1 MSYLEN
7 VNNPDDL
14 KKLDTDSLE
23 VLASEIRQ
31 FLINSISKTGG
42 HLASNLGVVELTIA
56 LHYVYNTPEDK
67 IVFDVGHQA
76 YVHKMLTGRKDEF
89 HTLRQLDGL
98 SGFPSTL
105 ESVHDSFD
113 TGHST
118 TSLSVATGFMVARE
132 LKGMDN
138 NVIAVIGDGSI
149 TGGQAFE
156 AMNDIGRQRKQVV
169 VILNDNEMSISE
181 NVGAVSKMLSNI
193 RMSKQYTSL
202 KKGVYN
208 KLDDENKAK
217 EVVRNML
224 KNTKD
229 TIKNIVVRGQVFE
242 KLGFTYIGPIDGN
255 DISELINTLNLIKN
269 IETPVLLHIHTKKG
283 IGYLPAEKNPS
294 KFHGIAPFDVK
305 TGATLKVSKGDTF
318 SDVVSET
325 LLYHANLNEKL
336 LFVSAAMITGTGLS
350 KVNEKYPKRT
360 FDVGICEQ
368 HAVTFCAGL
377 AKEGF
382 IPMFCVYSTFL
393 QRAYD
398 QILHD
403 VCIQNL
409 HVIFMIDRA
418 GIVGEDGK
426 THQGV
431 FDISYLSHIPNMT
444 ILAPKSGNELKQMI
458 DFAIS
463 HNGPIAI
470 RYPRGKANEY
480 DYKDEEVVL
489 SKSQTICEGD
499 DVLIVSVGNM
509 FSIAKDV
516 VFMLEN
522 ENISTTFINARFI
535 KPIDEAIG
543 TNCKKYKKIVTIED
557 NVLKGGFS
565 ESLLPILYKNGFSG
579 EYINFGYEDDFIPH
593 GNVNLLYEKYGL
605 TKDNIYSKIIK

>member
-14 KKLDTDSLE
+14 KKLDTKSLE
-23 VLASEIRQ
+23 ILSTEIRQ

-56 LHYVYNTPEDK
+56 LHYVYNTPKDK
-67 IVFDVGHQA
+67 IIFDVGHQS
-76 YVHKMLTGRKDEF
+76 YVHKILTGRKDEF
-89 HTLRQLDGL
+89 NTLRQFNGL
-98 SGFPSTL
+98 SGFPSTS

-118 TSLSVATGFMVARE
+118 TSLSIATGFMVARE
-132 LKGMDN
+132 LNGLDN
-138 NVIAVIGDGSI
+138 NVIAIIGDGSI

-255 DISELINTLNLIKN
+255 DIGELINTLNLIKN

-283 IGYLPAEKNPS
+283 IGYAPAEKNPS

-305 TGATLKVSKGDTF
+305 TGDTLNVSKIATF

-444 ILAPKSGNELKQMI
+444 ILAPKSGNELKQMV

-470 RYPRGKANEY
+470 RYPRGKASEY
-480 DYKDEEVVL
+480 DFKDEEIIL
-489 SKSQTICEGD
+489 AKSQTICDGD

-516 VFMLEN
+516 VDMLEN
-522 ENISTTFINARFI
+522 DNVSTTLINARFI

-543 TNCKKYKKIVTIED
+543 VNCKKYKKIVTIED
-557 NVLKGGFS
+557 NILKGGFS
-565 ESLLPILYKNGFSG
+565 ESLLPILYKNGFRG
-579 EYINFGYEDDFIPH
+579 DYINFGYEDDFIPH
-593 GNVNLLYEKYGL
+593 GNVNILYEKYGL
-605 TKDNIYSKIIK
+605 TKENIYSKIIK